1 MNHLKLK
8 IIQQSV
14 KVLRCISHPQRLRIV
29 ECLEKEDLPVIE
41 LMRCLKVDQVT
52 VSKHLAVL
60 KEGGIVQSLRRGN
73 FRYNTVVNPRVLK
86 ILDCIRKHGDDRK

>member
-1 MNHLKLK
+1 MDHLNLK
-8 IIQQSV
+8 IVQQSA

-29 ECLEKEDLPVIE
+29 ECLENEDLPVIE

-60 KEGGIVQSLRRGN
+60 KKGGIVQSLRRGN
-73 FRYNTVVNPRVLK
+73 FRYYSVVNPRVLK
-86 ILDCIRKHGDDRK
+86 ILECIRNHGDDKK